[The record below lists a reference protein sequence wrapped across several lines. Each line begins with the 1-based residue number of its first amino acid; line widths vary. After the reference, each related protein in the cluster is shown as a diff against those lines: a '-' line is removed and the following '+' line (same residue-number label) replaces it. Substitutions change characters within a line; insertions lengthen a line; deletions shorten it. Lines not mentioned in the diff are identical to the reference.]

1 MDNYP
6 YSEVRLSELS
16 KITHSFHIITTSG
29 GHGVDAL
36 IIKFVGSYGVGCKGN
51 GDACYMRAV
60 ASAGLEAWHTGVLVF
75 DFSELDY
82 VWGDMLS
89 TVLSVGKGK
98 VRALERLFLGKTSD
112 ISDLKPSDIPTLVVV
127 SDRCRKAV
135 RSLLVAEMSEDPV
148 GWMFDSLQTAISAIP
163 KQ

>member
-1 MDNYP
+1 MDDYP

-16 KITHSFHIITTSG
+16 KIAHSFHIVTSSAG
-29 GHGVDAL
+29 KVVDAL
-36 IIKFVGSYGVGCKGN
+36 IIKFVGAYGVGCKGN

-60 ASAGLEAWHTGVLVF
+60 ASAGLEAWRPGVLVF
-75 DFSELDY
+75 DLSELDY
-82 VWGDMLS
+82 VWGDMLQ

-98 VRALERLFLGKTSD
+98 VSVLERLFLGKTSD

-135 RSLLVAEMSEDPV
+135 RSLLMKEMSEDPAK
-148 GWMFDSLQTAISAIP
+148 WMFDSLQSAISAIP

>member
-1 MDNYP
+1 MVNYP

-16 KITHSFHIITTSG
+16 KIAHSFHIVTSSG
-29 GHGVDAL
+29 GRVADAL

-51 GDACYMRAV
+51 DDACYMRAV
-60 ASAGLEAWHTGVLVF
+60 ASAGLEAWRPGVLVF

-82 VWGDMLS
+82 VWGDMLDS
-89 TVLSVGKGK
+89 VLSVGKGK
-98 VRALERLFLGKTSD
+98 VSALEMLINGKISD
-112 ISDLKPSDIPTLVVV
+112 ISDLKPSDIPTIVVV

-135 RSLLVAEMSEDPV
+135 RSLLVEEMSENPEK
-148 GWMFDSLQTAISAIP
+148 WMFDSLQAAISAIP